1 LIDKSKSSV
10 SRALELITDQGFCFY
25 ILEDNEYAR
34 AERKYYIKG
43 SFKELTINRTEK
55 SLRENSL
62 LKTDLLRIKTNIPE
76 TDEQSNQELLTK
88 IDLFCDLI
96 DVLTKNDERFLEI
109 LREHYKDED

>member
-10 SRALELITDQGFCFY
+10 SRALELITDQGFCSY
-25 ILEDNEYAR
+25 ILEDNEHAR

-55 SLRENSL
+55 SLWENSL
-62 LKTDLLRIKTNIPE
+62 LKTDLLRIKQSIPV
-76 TDEQSNQELLTK
+76 TDKESNQELLTK
-88 IDLFCDLI
+88 IDLFCDLVDI
-96 DVLTKNDERFLEI
+96 LTINDKRFLEI